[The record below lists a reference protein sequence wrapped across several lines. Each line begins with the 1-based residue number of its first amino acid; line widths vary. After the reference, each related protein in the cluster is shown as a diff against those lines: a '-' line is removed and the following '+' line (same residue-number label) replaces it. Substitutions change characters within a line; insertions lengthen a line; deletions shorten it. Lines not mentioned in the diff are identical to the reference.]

1 MLDWLRRDPRE
12 VPHVAV
18 GERLLPL
25 DLRRRAQATR
35 LTMRLSPDGS
45 AVVVTMPR
53 WGRTAEALAFARSR
67 ADWLARQLAAIP
79 AAPILADGMILRY
92 RGADLRL
99 RHDPAA
105 RRRVQVADGELL
117 VGGPADTLSAR
128 LSRWLKAEASA
139 LFAAELSHYCALADR
154 PVPRLALSGAQ
165 RRWGSCSAKGDIRIN
180 WRLIMAPDHV
190 RRSVLAHEVAHL
202 VHFNHSPQ
210 FHALVDALFEG
221 DLPEADRWLK
231 REGRSLYAPF
241 G

>member
-12 VPHVAV
+12 VPQVAV

-25 DLRRRAQATR
+25 DLRRHASATR
-35 LTMRLSPDGS
+35 LTMRLAPDGS

-67 ADWLARQLAAIP
+67 TDWLARQLDAIP
-79 AAPILADGMILRY
+79 VMVLPADGTVLRY
-92 RGADLRL
+92 RGAELLL

-105 RRRVQVADGELL
+105 PRRAELGEGELRI
-117 VGGPADTLSAR
+117 GGPTASLPPR
-128 LSRWLKAEASA
+128 LRRWLKDQATA
-139 LFAAELSHYCALADR
+139 LFTAELAHYCALAGKQPPD
-154 PVPRLALSGAQ
+154 LALSSAQ
-165 RRWGSCSAKGDIRIN
+165 RRWGSCSARGAIRIN

-202 VHFNHSPQ
+202 IHFNHSAQ
-210 FHALVDALFEG
+210 FHALVDQLFEG
-221 DLPEADRWLK
+221 DLPDADRWLK
-231 REGRSLYAPF
+231 REGRSLYAQF